1 MILPSKR
8 QQKLLGAPDNRHLC
22 ISQHEKVTDNS
33 KMAGLSRG
41 LGRDLGLL
49 VCVMAIGKTVS

>member
-8 QQKLLGAPDNRHLC
+8 QQKLLGAPDNRH
-22 ISQHEKVTDNS
+22 IFVSQHEEVTDDS

-41 LGRDLGLL
+41 LGRDLGLH
-49 VCVMAIGKTVS
+49 VCVMAIGKTLS